1 MMKLLRVAFGLV
13 LFLIPHIAAADA
25 TSEVKELFQRFV
37 AAQNNRDVDAFR
49 NLLLESPDFL
59 WLGRGAPV
67 WGRDAV
73 LQNLESG
80 CQGKFY
86 VDPVLSEFK
95 AIERGG
101 NVVEIFTP
109 AIFAPAPPP
118 NQPVQQMMLEKYF
131 ISQVLVKAS
140 GGWRIASMIWFPT
153 ENMPRTRC

>member
-1 MMKLLRVAFGLV
+1 MIKLLRVAFGLV

-49 NLLLESPDFL
+49 NLLLESTDFL

-73 LQNLESG
+73 LPNLASG
-80 CQGKFY
+80 CQRKSH

-95 AIERGG
+95 AIERGA
-101 NVVEIFTP
+101 NVVESVPP

-118 NQPVQQMMLEKYF
+118 NQPV
-131 ISQVLVKAS
+131 
-140 GGWRIASMIWFPT
+140 
-153 ENMPRTRC
+153 